1 VKNWGLYN
9 AFLMVNS
16 MLSPT
21 GRSRFLETRNKTD
34 YLEHLLQLLTA
45 CFKGAGVRVDAL
57 EVRNLTV
64 DCVIVG

>member
-1 VKNWGLYN
+1 
-9 AFLMVNS
+9 